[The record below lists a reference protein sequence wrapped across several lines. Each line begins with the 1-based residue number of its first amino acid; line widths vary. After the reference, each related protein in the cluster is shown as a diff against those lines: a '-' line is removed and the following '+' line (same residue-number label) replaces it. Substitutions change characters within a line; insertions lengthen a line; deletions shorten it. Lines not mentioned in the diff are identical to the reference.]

1 MDLPALT
8 AARFPSAGR
17 PQENAMHRRHF
28 LCLVAAALPLRPR
41 SARAQA
47 YPARP
52 VHVIVGQAAGSSS
65 DITARLIT
73 QSLSERL
80 GQPFTVDVRPGAT
93 GNIATEAV
101 VRSAP
106 DGYTLLLINSQN
118 TINAA
123 LYTKLNFDFGRDIE
137 PIALVDRVPL
147 VMEVNPSFP
156 AKTVP
161 EFIAYAKAHPG
172 QINMASAGIGGPQ
185 HVAGEL
191 FKYMAG
197 VNLVHVPYRGSTP
210 ALVDLM
216 AGQVQV
222 MFDVTPS
229 SLPHIRAGKLRP
241 LAVTTPHRMDVLPGV
256 PAMAELLPGYEAF
269 GWIGFGA
276 PKNTPKTIIDTLSKE
291 VNAAIAEPEIKSRL
305 RDLGGEVV
313 PPNTPESVAKFI
325 AADTAKWVKVVKFAN
340 IKVD

>member
-1 MDLPALT
+1 MTIP
-8 AARFPSAGR
+8 
-17 PQENAMHRRHF
+17 RRAF
-28 LCLVAAALPLRPR
+28 LRLACGAAALPVAAPT
-41 SARAQA
+41 ARAQA
-47 YPARP
+47 YPTRP

-65 DITARLIT
+65 DITARLIAAPLGR
-73 QSLSERL
+73 QL
-80 GQPFTVDVRPGAT
+80 GQPFVVDVRPGAT

-123 LYTKLNFDFGRDIE
+123 LYTKLNFDFVRDIA

-147 VMEVNPSFP
+147 VMEVNPAFP
-156 AKTVP
+156 AATVP
-161 EFIAYAKAHPG
+161 DFIAYAKAHPG

-191 FKYMAG
+191 FKFMAG
-197 VNLVHVPYRGSTP
+197 VDLVHVPYRGSTP
-210 ALVDLM
+210 ALVDLL

-229 SLPHIRAGKLRP
+229 SLPHIRAGRLRA
-241 LAVTTPHRMDVLPGV
+241 LAVTTPERIDVLPDV
-256 PAMAELLPGYEAF
+256 PAMAEFLPGYQAF

-276 PKNTPKTIIDTLSKE
+276 PNGTPAAIIDKLNKQIDAVVATPE
-291 VNAAIAEPEIKSRL
+291 VKARL
-305 RDLGGEVV
+305 IDLGTQIM
-313 PPNTPESVAKFI
+313 PPQPPADVAKFI
-325 AADTAKWVKVVKFAN
+325 AADTDKWIKVVQFAHL
-340 IKVD
+340 KVD

>member
-1 MDLPALT
+1 MNVPRRAFLRLACGAASLP
-8 AARFPSAGR
+8 
-17 PQENAMHRRHF
+17 
-28 LCLVAAALPLRPR
+28 VAAPM
-41 SARAQA
+41 ARAQA
-47 YPARP
+47 YPTRP

-65 DITARLIT
+65 DITARLIAAP
-73 QSLSERL
+73 LSRQF
-80 GQPFTVDVRPGAT
+80 GQQFVVDVRPGAT

-123 LYTKLNFDFGRDIE
+123 LYTKLNFDFVRDIA

-147 VMEVNPSFP
+147 VMEVNPAFP
-156 AKTVP
+156 AASVP
-161 EFIAYAKAHPG
+161 EFIAYAKTHPG
-172 QINMASAGIGGPQ
+172 KINMASAGIGGPQ

-191 FKYMAG
+191 FKFMAG
-197 VNLVHVPYRGSTP
+197 VDLVHVPYRGSTP

-229 SLPHIRAGKLRP
+229 SLPHIRAGRLRA
-241 LAVTTPHRMDVLPGV
+241 LAVTTPERINVLPDV
-256 PAMAELLPGYEAF
+256 PAMAEFLPGYEAF

-276 PKNTPKTIIDTLSKE
+276 PKGTPAAIIDKLNKRIDAVVATPE
-291 VNAAIAEPEIKSRL
+291 VKSRL
-305 RDLGGEVV
+305 IDLGTQIM
-313 PPNTPESVAKFI
+313 PPQPPADVAKFI
-325 AADTAKWVKVVKFAN
+325 AADTAKWIRVVQFAHL
-340 IKVD
+340 KVD